1 MVYTVTSAI
10 HVSSVVLKT
19 KTVLVKMT
27 MQDQMQKGT
36 RKSGFTV
43 CKPAFSSAF
52 FHEFRHVGDIAKI
65 TGCEYLKSRA
75 ILLCYLVQ
83 QAKMLKLRQTK

>member
-1 MVYTVTSAI
+1 MSYNGIYCDQCHTCEQCGTENKNS
-10 HVSSVVLKT
+10 VSKN
-19 KTVLVKMT
+19 
-27 MQDQMQKGT
+27 DNA
-36 RKSGFTV
+36 RPNAY

-52 FHEFRHVGDIAKI
+52 FHEFRHVGDIPKI